1 MVALTV
7 SILKSPRFLPFL
19 TRSQINVV
27 VARRVHYKDY
37 FMIPK
42 ILQGLYLIQ
51 NLDTNYL
58 PQKNKQKENKKKK
71 RKRRKD
77 FHTATTPNELN
88 IEELMYRAKEWIG
101 IAAARVSKCD
111 ARIIIK

>member
-1 MVALTV
+1 MVAQTV

-19 TRSQINVV
+19 SRSQINVV

-42 ILQGLYLIQ
+42 ILQSLYLIQ

-58 PQKNKQKENKKKK
+58 LQKNEQKEKFKLKKKKK
-71 RKRRKD
+71 RKGRKD

-88 IEELMYRAKEWIG
+88 IEELMYRAKEWI
-101 IAAARVSKCD
+101 AAARV
-111 ARIIIK
+111 

>member
-1 MVALTV
+1 M

-58 PQKNKQKENKKKK
+58 LWKNKQKEKLKLKKKE
-71 RKRRKD
+71 R
-77 FHTATTPNELN
+77 
-88 IEELMYRAKEWIG
+88 EEKIFTQPQ
-101 IAAARVSKCD
+101 KQTN
-111 ARIIIK
+111 